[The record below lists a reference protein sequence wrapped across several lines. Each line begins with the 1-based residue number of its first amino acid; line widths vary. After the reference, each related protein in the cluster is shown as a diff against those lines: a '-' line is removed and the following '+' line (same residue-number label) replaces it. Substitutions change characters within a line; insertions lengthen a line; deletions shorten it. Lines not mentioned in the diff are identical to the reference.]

1 MTPHPR
7 TRSTPQHHMFDL
19 ARAALGQPTRSP
31 DCSVARA
38 VPGGWRMAALVTRRA
53 TRQGEGG
60 MDDAVIVLLSIAATL
75 VGFAGF
81 MFICINCCHNVP

>member
-1 MTPHPR
+1 
-7 TRSTPQHHMFDL
+7 
-19 ARAALGQPTRSP
+19 
-31 DCSVARA
+31 
-38 VPGGWRMAALVTRRA
+38 MAALVTRRA

-81 MFICINCCHNVP
+81 MFICINCCHNEPASGSDNMRGGRRGAGA